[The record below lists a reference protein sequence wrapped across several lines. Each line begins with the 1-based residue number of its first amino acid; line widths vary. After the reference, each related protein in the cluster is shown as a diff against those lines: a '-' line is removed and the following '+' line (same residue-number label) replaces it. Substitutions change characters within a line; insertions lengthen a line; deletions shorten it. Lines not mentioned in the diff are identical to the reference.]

1 MTLRDHC
8 IVALRMLLI
17 LTLLCGVFYPTAVTV
32 SAHLFFPRQAGG
44 SLLVSAGRIT
54 ASRLLA
60 YGNAGAGYFHFRPS
74 ACHWNTLPASASNL
88 ATSSA
93 AWRDSLAVRHDRFI
107 SENDLAASAKVP
119 VEMLCASGSG
129 LDPHI
134 TPAAAHL
141 QVARIVAGRGK
152 AKPEEVQLHTLI
164 DHAARRSWTTLWSAP
179 LVNVCDLNYI
189 LDNTPEFSTLKQEQP

>member
-1 MTLRDHC
+1 MTLHKLF
-8 IVALRMLLI
+8 IAALRMLLV
-17 LTLLCGVFYPTAVTV
+17 LSLLCGVVYPTAVTV
-32 SAHLFFPRQAGG
+32 LAHLFFPQQAGG
-44 SLLVSAGRIT
+44 SLLVSQGRIT

-74 ACHWNTLPASASNL
+74 ACRWNTLPASASNL
-88 ATSSA
+88 ALSSV

-107 SENDLAASAKVP
+107 SENGLAASAKVP

-141 QVARIVAGRGK
+141 QVARIIANRGK
-152 AKPEEVQLHTLI
+152 AKPEEVRLHALI
-164 DHAARRSWTTLWSAP
+164 DRSARRSWRTLWSAP
-179 LVNVCDLNYI
+179 RVNVCNLNYI